1 MIGIGSAFAK
11 ANLHKILRFVN
22 SIFTTDMKHLFFTSI
37 TALFLYS
44 TAVAQENRLAQKQ
57 PNTAE
62 IYHQMEKLG
71 FLGTVL
77 YVAAHPDD
85 ENTRLISWLA
95 NDQMARTAYLS
106 LTRGDGG
113 QNLIGPQL
121 REQLGMIR
129 TQELLEARNTDGG
142 LQFFTRANDFGYSK
156 HPEETLEIWNEQE
169 VMEDMVR
176 IIREFQPDVIIN
188 RFNHRTPGSTHGH
201 HTSSAMLSMKVFDF
215 AADKTIYASQLKEL
229 ETWQAQRIFFNT
241 SWWFYGSEEAFEK
254 ADKTNLIE
262 LDAGTYYPYKG
273 LSNSEIAALS
283 RSKHQSQGFGS
294 SGSRGSQT
302 EYLEYL
308 KGSFPTDKSDLFSG
322 INTTWTRV
330 KGGSSILPLLNAILA
345 NYVFKNPTASIPALL
360 EMRAQIEKLKD
371 EHWKKIKLE
380 ELDQI
385 ILDLAGVYLEA
396 SVNTPSAT
404 AGESLRVNIELT
416 NRSSEKFKVSLLPN
430 QLIQIEEKELRLNE
444 NDTKTI
450 EATLNIPPYYEA
462 STPYYLKE
470 KGSLGMYQ
478 FKNKSLTGKPEK
490 GPEFIVRTFIELQ
503 GTRLYREFPIIHKR
517 TDPVRG
523 EVNEPFYIVPEVA
536 VSLENPVYVFS
547 GTTPQPV
554 QVTIKANKDLPKGS
568 LELCYPDDWNI
579 TPTNF
584 NFKRLEKG
592 EKKNYTFNVQPPK
605 KASRGVISALVKIGS
620 QTFQQEV
627 INIDY
632 DHIPDQQLVRDNES
646 QVVKPGLI
654 NTAQTIA
661 YINGAGD
668 DVAQAIEAIGGNV
681 FKFEPSEVPDDLS
694 KYDAVVV
701 GIRAYNVAK
710 EDMAALQNRLE
721 PYVKNGGT
729 LMMQYNTNRGISQN
743 DLGPLPIT
751 LSRKRVTD
759 ENATVTIL
767 EPQHKI
773 MSYPNAIN
781 PTDFE
786 GWVQERGLY
795 FPEQWDA
802 AFTPILGMSDKNEK
816 MTKGSLIVAEYGKG
830 HIIYTGLSLFRE
842 LPAGVSGAYKLLANM
857 ISIGVGT
864 PSIKNKDGQ
873 TKL

>member
-1 MIGIGSAFAK
+1 M
-11 ANLHKILRFVN
+11 NN
-22 SIFTTDMKHLFFTSI
+22 NFFTSI
-37 TALFLYS
+37 IALLVFS
-44 TAVAQENRLAQKQ
+44 TAVAQENRLAHKQ

-62 IYHQMEKLG
+62 IYHHIEKLS

-95 NDQMARTAYLS
+95 NDKMARTGYLS

-129 TQELLEARNTDGG
+129 TQELLEARYIDGG
-142 LQFFTRANDFGYSK
+142 QQFFTRANDFGYSK
-156 HPEETLEIWNEQE
+156 HPDETLEIWNQQE

-201 HTSSAMLSMKVFDF
+201 HTASAMLSMKVFDY
-215 AADKTIYASQLKEL
+215 AANKTIYANQLNEL
-229 ETWQAQRIFFNT
+229 DTWQTPRVFFNT
-241 SWWFYGSEEAFEK
+241 SWWFYGSEEAFDK
-254 ADKTNLIE
+254 SDKTNLLEI
-262 LDAGTYYPYKG
+262 DAGTYYPYKG

-283 RSKHQSQGFGS
+283 RSQHKSQGFGS

-330 KGGSSILPLLNAILA
+330 KGGSGVQTILNSVIA
-345 NYVFKNPTASIPALL
+345 NYNFKDPTASIPALL
-360 EMRAQIEKLKD
+360 ELRNKIKNLKD
-371 EHWKKIKLE
+371 KHWKKIKLE

-385 ILDLAGVYLEA
+385 LLDICGVYLEA
-396 SVNTPSAT
+396 SVNTSTAT
-404 AGESLRVNIELT
+404 AGESLGVAIELT
-416 NRSSEKFKVSLLPN
+416 NRSNETFQISLLPN
-430 QLIQIEEKELRLNE
+430 QILQTEENKITLTKDGSKSVKASLQIPA
-444 NDTKTI
+444 I
-450 EATLNIPPYYEA
+450 YEA

-470 KGSLGMYQ
+470 AGSLGMYQ
-478 FKNKSLTGKPEK
+478 FKDRKLTGQPETA
-490 GPEFIVRTFIELQ
+490 PDFVIRTMMEIQ
-503 GTRLYREFPIIHKR
+503 GAQLYREIPIIHKR

-536 VSLENPVYVFS
+536 VSIQNPVYIFS
-547 GTTPQPV
+547 GNDAQPI
-554 QVTIKANKDLPKGS
+554 QITIKANKKMPEGN
-568 LELCYPDDWNI
+568 LELLSPNGWSI
-579 TPTNF
+579 TPQSFGFEN
-584 NFKRLEKG
+584 LEKG
-592 EKKNYTFNVQPPK
+592 EEKTYIFQVQPPK
-605 KASRGVISALVKIGS
+605 NASRGMISGLVKIGL
-620 QTFQQEV
+620 QTFNQEV
-627 INIDY
+627 IKIDY
-632 DHIPDQQLVRDNES
+632 DHIPDQQLVRNNES

-654 NTAQTIA
+654 NRANTVA

-668 DVAQAIEAIGGNV
+668 DVAQAIEAIGSKV
-681 FKFEPSEVPDDLS
+681 FKFEPNEVPNDLS

-701 GIRAYNVAK
+701 GIRAFNVS
-710 EDMAALQNRLE
+710 ENDMDALQPRLDS
-721 PYVKNGGT
+721 YVKNGGT
-729 LMMQYNTNRGISQN
+729 LLMQYNTSRRISP
-743 DLGPLPIT
+743 DALGPLPIT

-773 MSYPNAIN
+773 MTAPNAITF
-781 PTDFE
+781 TDFT

-795 FPEQWDA
+795 FPEKWDA
-802 AFTPILGMSDKNEK
+802 AFTPILGMNDKEEE
-816 MTKGSLIVAEYGKG
+816 MTKGSLLVAEYGAG

-842 LPAGVSGAYKLLANM
+842 LPAGVSGAYKLLANI
-857 ISIGVGT
+857 ISIGVEDQ
-864 PSIKNKDGQ
+864 SIENEDGKR
-873 TKL
+873 KL

>member
-1 MIGIGSAFAK
+1 
-11 ANLHKILRFVN
+11 
-22 SIFTTDMKHLFFTSI
+22 MKNRFFTSI
-37 TALFLYS
+37 MALFLVS

-62 IYHQMEKLG
+62 IYHQIQKLG
-71 FLGTVL
+71 FLGTAL

-95 NDQMARTAYLS
+95 NDKMARTGYLS

-142 LQFFTRANDFGYSK
+142 QQFFTRANDFGYSK
-156 HPEETLEIWNEQE
+156 HPDETLQIWNQQE

-188 RFNHRTPGSTHGH
+188 RFDHRTPGSTHGH

-215 AADKTIYASQLKEL
+215 AANKTIYANQLKEL
-229 ETWQAQRIFFNT
+229 DTWQTQRIFFNT

-254 ADKTNLIE
+254 ADKTNLLE

-283 RSKHQSQGFGS
+283 RSNHKSQGFGS

-330 KGGSSILPLLNAILA
+330 KGGSSIQTLLNSIIA
-345 NYVFKNPTASIPALL
+345 NYDFKNPTASIPSLL
-360 EMRAQIEKLKD
+360 EMRAQMEQLKD
-371 EHWKKIKLE
+371 QHWKKIKLD

-385 ILDLAGVYLEA
+385 VLDMAGIYLEA
-396 SVNTPSAT
+396 SVNTSTAT
-404 AGESLRVNIELT
+404 AGESLTVRIELT
-416 NRSSEKFKVSLLPN
+416 NRSKENFKVSLLPN
-430 QLIQIEEKELRLNE
+430 QLIQIEEKELRLNQ

-450 EATLNIPPYYEA
+450 QATLKIPPYYEA

-470 KGSLGMYQ
+470 KGTLGMYQ
-478 FKNKSLTGKPEK
+478 FQNRSLTGKPETS
-490 GPEFIVRTFIELQ
+490 PEFIVRTFIEIQ
-503 GTRLYREFPIIHKR
+503 GTRLYREIPIIHKR

-523 EVNEPFYIVPEVA
+523 EVNEPFHIVPEVA
-536 VSLENPVYVFS
+536 VSIENPVYVFS
-547 GTTPQPV
+547 GNTTQPV
-554 QVTIKANKDLPKGS
+554 QVTIKANKKLPEGS
-568 LELCYPDDWNI
+568 LELCYPDDWSI
-579 TPTNF
+579 TPIDF
-584 NFKRLEKG
+584 NFKGLEKG
-592 EKKNYTFNVQPPK
+592 EEKTYTFKLQPPK
-605 KASRGVISALVKIGS
+605 TASRGIISGLVKIGT
-620 QTFQQEV
+620 QTFKQEV
-627 INIDY
+627 IKIDY
-632 DHIPDQQLVRDNES
+632 DHIPNQQLVRDNQS

-654 NTAQTIA
+654 NRAQTVA

-668 DVAQAIEAIGGNV
+668 DVAQAIEAIGGKV

-701 GIRAYNVAK
+701 GIRAYNVA
-710 EDMAALQNRLE
+710 EDAMAALQNRLDS
-721 PYVKNGGT
+721 YVKNGGT
-729 LMMQYNTNRGISQN
+729 LMMQYNTSRRIST
-743 DLGPLPIT
+743 DALGPLPIT

-773 MSYPNAIN
+773 MSSPNAI
-781 PTDFE
+781 TSKDFE

-795 FPEQWDA
+795 FPEKWDA
-802 AFTPILGMSDKNEK
+802 AFTPILGMNDKDEQ

-830 HIIYTGLSLFRE
+830 HIVYTGLSLFRE
-842 LPAGVSGAYKLLANM
+842 LPAGVSGAYKLLANI
-857 ISIGVGT
+857 ISIGVENQ
-864 PSIKNKDGQ
+864 PIKNKDGQ
-873 TKL
+873 GKL

>member
-1 MIGIGSAFAK
+1 
-11 ANLHKILRFVN
+11 
-22 SIFTTDMKHLFFTSI
+22 MKNNFFTSI
-37 TALFLYS
+37 IALLVFS

-62 IYHQMEKLG
+62 IYHHIEKLG
-71 FLGTVL
+71 FLGTAL

-95 NDQMARTAYLS
+95 NDKMARTGYLS

-129 TQELLEARNTDGG
+129 TQELLEARYIDGG
-142 LQFFTRANDFGYSK
+142 QQFFTRANDFGYSK
-156 HPEETLEIWNEQE
+156 HPDETLEIWNEQE

-188 RFNHRTPGSTHGH
+188 RFDHRTPGSTHGH
-201 HTSSAMLSMKVFDF
+201 HTASAMLSMKVFEY
-215 AADKTIYASQLKEL
+215 AADKTMYAYQLKEL
-229 ETWQAQRIFFNT
+229 DTWQAPRVYFNT
-241 SWWFYGSEEAFEK
+241 SWWFYGSEKAFDK
-254 ADKTNLIE
+254 SDKTNLLEI
-262 LDAGTYYPYKG
+262 DAGTYYPHKG

-283 RSKHQSQGFGS
+283 RSQHKSQGFGS

-330 KGGSSILPLLNAILA
+330 KGGSRIQTVLNAVIA
-345 NYVFKNPTASIPALL
+345 SYNFKNPTASIPALL
-360 EMRAQIEKLKD
+360 ELRNNLENLKD
-371 EHWKKIKLE
+371 KHWKKIKLE

-385 ILDLAGVYLEA
+385 LLDICGVYLEA
-396 SVNTPSAT
+396 SVNTSTAT
-404 AGESLRVNIELT
+404 AGESISVAIELT
-416 NRSSEKFKVSLLPN
+416 NRSNETFQISLLPN
-430 QLIQIEEKELRLNE
+430 QILQTEENK
-444 NDTKTI
+444 I
-450 EATLNIPPYYEA
+450 TLNKDDSKSVKANLQIPAIYEA

-470 KGSLGMYQ
+470 EGSLGMYQ
-478 FKNKSLTGKPEK
+478 FKDRKLTGQPETA
-490 GPEFIVRTFIELQ
+490 PDFMIRTMMEIQ
-503 GTRLYREFPIIHKR
+503 GTQLYREIPIIHKH

-536 VSLENPVYVFS
+536 VSIQNPVYIFS
-547 GTTPQPV
+547 GDDAQPI
-554 QVTIKANKDLPKGS
+554 QVTIKANKKMPQGN
-568 LELCYPDDWNI
+568 LELLPPDGWSI
-579 TPTNF
+579 TPQDFGFEN
-584 NFKRLEKG
+584 LEKG
-592 EKKNYTFNVQPPK
+592 EEKTYTFQVQPPK
-605 KASRGVISALVKIGS
+605 KASRGVISGLVKIGL
-620 QTFQQEV
+620 QTFNQEV
-627 INIDY
+627 IKINY
-632 DHIPDQQLVRDNES
+632 DHIPDQQLVRNSAS

-654 NTAQTIA
+654 NRANTVA

-668 DVAQAIEAIGGNV
+668 DVAQAIEAIGSKV
-681 FKFEPSEVPDDLS
+681 FKFEPNEVPDDLS

-701 GIRAYNVAK
+701 GIRAFNVS
-710 EDMAALQNRLE
+710 ENDMDALQPRLDS
-721 PYVKNGGT
+721 YVKNGGT
-729 LMMQYNTNRGISQN
+729 LLMQYNTSRRISP
-743 DLGPLPIT
+743 DALGPLPIT

-773 MSYPNAIN
+773 MTAPNAITS
-781 PTDFE
+781 TDFT

-802 AFTPILGMSDKNEK
+802 AFTPILGMNDKEEE
-816 MTKGSLIVAEYGKG
+816 MTKGSLLVAEYGAG

-842 LPAGVSGAYKLLANM
+842 LPAGVSGAYKLLANI
-857 ISIGVGT
+857 ISIGVEDQ
-864 PSIKNKDGQ
+864 SIENEDGKR
-873 TKL
+873 KL